1 MTRSVVLALA
11 AGCLALAAAPAAAPR
26 QSLLPFRAT
35 LTAPTH
41 TPRVG
46 QAWGYAVFV
55 RDLAGHRIGGVVVP
69 QVIYRR
75 HKIDTVGWL
84 KFKNGVFRRAYRWPA
99 VDRGRSLVFRV
110 TVIAKGGSK
119 RLEYRVNVR

>member
-1 MTRSVVLALA
+1 MSRSVVLALA
-11 AGCLALAAAPAAAPR
+11 AGCLALALAPAGASR
-26 QSLLPFRAT
+26 QNLIRFHAT
-35 LTAPTH
+35 FTAPTH

-46 QAWGYAVFV
+46 EAWTYAVFV

-75 HKIDTVGWL
+75 HRIDTVGWL
-84 KFKNGVFRRAYRWPA
+84 KFRHGVFRRVYRWPA
-99 VDRGRSLVFRV
+99 VDLGRELVFRV

-119 RLEYRVNVR
+119 RLEYRVRVR